1 MDEPGGGGGVGGSH
15 VRSPALPVCQMR
27 IYAWVQSPYDCS
39 CWRDV
44 LNIAHTSIK
53 GTCVVVLL

>member
-1 MDEPGGGGGVGGSH
+1 MGGGGGVGGEI
-15 VRSPALPVCQMR
+15 PASPVCPMR
-27 IYAWVQSPYDCS
+27 IYAWVQSHYDHS
-39 CWRDV
+39 CWWDV